1 MNKKRWTAIG
11 IAVGLFLLS
20 FASTYMMGVVK
31 KEKDQTDS
39 LTGTYQS
46 LFGEDQV
53 SKTIIEDGST
63 DKQIAVLTVDG
74 TIVSGG
80 TSGLFGSAG
89 YDHAAF
95 MQQLQWIEEDK
106 AVKGI
111 VLVVNSPG
119 GGTFESAQI
128 KDKLVEIK
136 NKTKK
141 PLYVSM
147 QNMAASGGYYISANA
162 DKIFATEE
170 TMTGSIGV
178 IMSGLNY
185 SGLYDKLGISDTTIK
200 SGEYKDIMSQSRP
213 VTDGDKAILQTMID
227 DSYARFVNVIVEG
240 REMDE
245 ARVRE
250 LADGRIYDGAQAKSV
265 GLVDEIGYKED
276 TINALKKD
284 FNLKNAQVFEY
295 QAASFPLSSLLF
307 SKASSALAPEKNTVS
322 ELNRLIEKFGTVES
336 PKMMYL
342 YGGE

>member
-1 MNKKRWTAIG
+1 M
-11 IAVGLFLLS
+11 
-20 FASTYMMGVVK
+20 
-31 KEKDQTDS
+31 
-39 LTGTYQS
+39 
-46 LFGEDQV
+46 
-53 SKTIIEDGST
+53 
-63 DKQIAVLTVDG
+63 
-74 TIVSGG
+74 
-80 TSGLFGSAG
+80 
-89 YDHAAF
+89 
-95 MQQLQWIEEDK
+95 
-106 AVKGI
+106 
-111 VLVVNSPG
+111 VNSPG

-240 REMDE
+240 LEMDE

-276 TINALKKD
+276 AINALKKD

>member
-20 FASTYMMGVVK
+20 FASTYMIGVVK
-31 KEKDQTDS
+31 KETDQTDF

-46 LFGEDQV
+46 LFGKNQV

-74 TIVSGG
+74 SIDSGG
-80 TSGLFGSAG
+80 ISGLSGG
-89 YDHAAF
+89 YNHAAF

-111 VLVVNSPG
+111 VLVVDSPG
-119 GGTFESAQI
+119 GNTFESSQI
-128 KDKLVEIK
+128 KDKLDEIK

-147 QNMAASGGYYISANA
+147 QSVAASGGYFISANA

-170 TMTGSIGV
+170 TITGSIGV
-178 IMSGLNY
+178 VFKSLNY
-185 SGLYDKLGISDTTIK
+185 SGLYDKLGISDTTLK
-200 SGEYKDIMSQSRP
+200 AGEHKDLMSSSRP
-213 VTDGDKAILQTMID
+213 VTDGDKAIWQTMLD

-250 LADGRIYDGAQAKSV
+250 LADGRIYDGAKAKNV

-276 TINALKKD
+276 AINAMKKD

-295 QAASFPLSSLLF
+295 QPASYPLSSLLF